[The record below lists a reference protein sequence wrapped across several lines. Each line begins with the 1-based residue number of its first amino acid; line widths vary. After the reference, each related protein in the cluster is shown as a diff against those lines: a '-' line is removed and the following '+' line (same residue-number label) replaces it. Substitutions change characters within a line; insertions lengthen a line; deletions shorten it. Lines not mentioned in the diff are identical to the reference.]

1 MKLQLGLLHL
11 DGRPVTPENSRR
23 LLGELWNQPAEIS
36 GGNLDGSVLM
46 LYRGQRITPE
56 DDFETQ
62 PLRIGPY
69 MMTWDGRLDN
79 REEIANRVG
88 LRNPQNRSDPEI
100 VLFAYEMYGE
110 SVFASLVGEFALSV
124 WSSKTKSLHFA
135 RSVCGARP
143 LYYVIDRN
151 TLTWSSDFAH
161 LVRVTEVD
169 LTVND
174 DYVVEY
180 MVSLPATNITPLSK
194 VAVVPP
200 NRVVQFSRG
209 RLTQTEELWNPS
221 RVPFLGY
228 RTDGEY
234 EDHLREVLKEA
245 VRVRLR
251 SKRPVF
257 AELSGG
263 LDSSTIT
270 LVADRV
276 LRSQNRS
283 PEDLQTT
290 SCVYERSTTCDE
302 SPFIRAI
309 EEKRG
314 IDSHLV
320 HEEDLRATLGL
331 ADSEFLGLPNPLH
344 CFPGRYPSIAKS
356 MAPFGARVLLT
367 GGGGDHLFWSEANG
381 TPIVADHIHNG
392 NVLRAHSECRTWSH
406 AASGSYYELLLKR
419 ALPLALDSRFPA
431 KSWNNRQEPPGW
443 LHPKLQRRLLS
454 STPSFTGYASWRSTP
469 SKRAQVF
476 FVDLMYRYLGSGFLQ
491 EYSDLYVS
499 HPYSHRPLVEF
510 CLGTP
515 ISQFLRNGETRS
527 LMRRAFRDLLPRK
540 TVGRTSKGLLDES
553 FTRTLQKEWSSVSE
567 VDRWQI
573 CERGYVSYPLLSKS
587 LTIASIGVI
596 DQTGPLLRVFS
607 LERWLRSLDHMRSDV
622 TRKQGGCD
630 IVHNFLPSQS
640 V

>member
-11 DGRPVTPENSRR
+11 DGRAVTPEDSQH

-36 GGNLDGSVLM
+36 GGIVDGSVLM

-56 DDFETQ
+56 DDFEIQ

-69 MMTWDGRLDN
+69 ILTLDGRLDN
-79 REEIANRVG
+79 REELANRVG

-100 VLFAYEMYGE
+100 VLFAYETYGE

-124 WSSKTKSLHFA
+124 WSSKTKSLQFA
-135 RSVCGARP
+135 RSACGARP

-151 TLTWSSDFAH
+151 ILTWSSDFAH
-161 LVRVTEVD
+161 LIRVTGVD

-180 MVSLPATNITPLSK
+180 MVSLPATNITPLTK
-194 VAVVPP
+194 VGVIPP

-209 RLTQTEELWNPS
+209 RLSHTEELWNPS

-234 EDHLREVLKEA
+234 EEHLREVLKEA

-270 LVADRV
+270 LVADQV

-302 SPFIRAI
+302 SPFIRVI

-320 HEEDLRATLGL
+320 HEQDLKATLGL
-331 ADSEFLGLPNPLH
+331 ADPEFLGLPNPLH
-344 CFPGRYPSIAKS
+344 CFPGRYRTIAKS

-392 NVLRAHSECRTWSH
+392 NLLRAHDECRTWSH

-419 ALPLALDSRFPA
+419 ALPLALDSWFPT
-431 KSWNNRQEPPGW
+431 KSRYNRQELPGW
-443 LHPKLQRRLLS
+443 LHPRLEQRLPA
-454 STPSFTGYASWRSTP
+454 STPRFTGHASWRSTP

-476 FVDLMYRYLGSGFLQ
+476 FLELMYRYLGSGFLQ

-515 ISQFLRNGETRS
+515 VSQFLRDGETRS
-527 LMRRAFRDLLPRK
+527 LMRRAFQDVLPRK
-540 TVGRTSKGLLDES
+540 TVRRTSKGLVDES
-553 FTRTLQKEWSSVSE
+553 FSRTLQKEWSSVSE
-567 VDRWQI
+567 LRQWQI

-587 LTIASIGVI
+587 LTIASIGVV
-596 DQTGPLLRVFS
+596 DQTGPLFRLFS
-607 LERWLRSLDHMRSDV
+607 LERWLRSLGHPRSDV
-622 TRKQGGCD
+622 TSEQADRGF
-630 IVHNFLPSQS
+630 VHNSS
-640 V
+640 CI